1 MTGLASSLTLGRL
14 AMDTQMDRAMERR
27 IYKPSV
33 RDQEI
38 AGAIGFAR
46 RQRPPMKRFAYE
58 LRISLSWTSLSR
70 QMVYK
75 WEKQESRVPASV
87 LLAGADV
94 VGLLVEDLLVRSQR
108 FQSFR
113 THEGSD

>member
-1 MTGLASSLTLGRL
+1 MTGQTSFLTFGPTV
-14 AMDTQMDRAMERR
+14 MGTQMERR
-27 IYKPSV
+27 IYQPSV

-75 WEKQESRVPASV
+75 WENQESRVPASV
-87 LLAGADV
+87 LLAAAEV
-94 VGLLVEDLLVRSQR
+94 CGLSVEDLLVRSQR
-108 FQSFR
+108 YESFR
-113 THEGSD
+113 ALDRGY

>member
-1 MTGLASSLTLGRL
+1 MEMTI
-14 AMDTQMDRAMERR
+14 DRSMERR
-27 IYKPSV
+27 MYKPSG

-46 RQRPPMKRFAYE
+46 RQHPPMKRFAYE

-75 WEKQESRVPASV
+75 WENQESRVPASV
-87 LLAGADV
+87 LLAAAEV
-94 VGLLVEDLLVRSQR
+94 CGLSVEDLMVRSQR
-108 FQSFR
+108 YESFR
-113 THEGSD
+113 ALDANY